1 MGYQP
6 PFINL
11 ETLKSKL
18 PGRID
23 YYRVRLNVNY
33 NNVLEIKFSKNEKLV
48 YTLQCHKRRD
58 YEH

>member
-18 PGRID
+18 PGRIN
-23 YYRVRLNVNY
+23 YYTVRLIVCY
-33 NNVLEIKFSKNEKLV
+33 NGKLEIRFTRKDKYMVIITCVKKEK
-48 YTLQCHKRRD
+48 
-58 YEH
+58 